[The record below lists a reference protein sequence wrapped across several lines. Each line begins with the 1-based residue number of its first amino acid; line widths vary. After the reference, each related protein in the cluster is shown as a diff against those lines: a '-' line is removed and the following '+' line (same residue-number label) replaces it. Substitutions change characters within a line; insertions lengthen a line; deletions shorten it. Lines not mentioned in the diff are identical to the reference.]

1 MIQKYNDN
9 VNFHNSTDLK
19 SDKYMNWWK
28 KNDGKVKLW
37 ASMLGVLLFAW
48 FFGIR
53 ATVRLWADYRV
64 GLQAVAQLQ
73 SGSDSTTMTGNDSL
87 TWKAL
92 LEDGKILGQIDSLVR
107 RGGLTVIKYTP
118 MLTFQENGWQIHS
131 GELVVSGGFIH
142 LLGLADY
149 IRKNS
154 GYSRLVSLN
163 FHINKDL
170 QRRQKQ
176 LFLTLFIQQISET
189 NEP

>member
-1 MIQKYNDN
+1 
-9 VNFHNSTDLK
+9 
-19 SDKYMNWWK
+19 MNWWK
-28 KNDGKVKLW
+28 KNDGKIKLW

-53 ATVRLWADYRV
+53 TTVKLWLDYSA
-64 GLQAVAQLQ
+64 GLQVLGQLQ
-73 SGSDSTTMTGNDSL
+73 AGGDSTAMAGDDRV

-92 LEDGKILGQIDSLVR
+92 LEDGKILGQIDSLVCR
-107 RGGLTVIKYTP
+107 DGLTVIKYTP

-131 GELVVSGGFIH
+131 GELVVSGDFIH

-154 GYSRLVSLN
+154 GYSRLASLN
-163 FHINKDL
+163 FHINNDL

-189 NEP
+189 NEH